1 MRSQIIEAQKI
12 AGGSGTEQD
21 IAEAKVELEVR
32 SPGRCFFVRSKKS
45 YSFLGIG
52 RLAGGAE
59 VVIATTLQSQL
70 YNNGLFQQTLSI
82 FKFENF
88 SSLLPNVNR
97 ILFFQR
103 LFLSVIVELLSF
115 LRTTLFYVQMTS
127 LRLSLYQADA

>member
-12 AGGSGTEQD
+12 ASGSGTEQD

-70 YNNGLFQQTLSI
+70 YNNGLFQKTLSI
-82 FKFENF
+82 LNLRISHRSCQMLIEFYF
-88 SSLLPNVNR
+88 SKDSSSAL
-97 ILFFQR
+97 
-103 LFLSVIVELLSF
+103 
-115 LRTTLFYVQMTS
+115 
-127 LRLSLYQADA
+127 